1 MQKLHN
7 NEEYCKSS
15 IFLSPKKMVAKV
27 GIPIERGIR
36 GGGGVTY
43 SPLLKTYK
51 DY

>member
-36 GGGGVTY
+36 GGGGHILPTFEN
-43 SPLLKTYK
+43 L
-51 DY
+51 